1 MHMRNWDSS
10 RHRLVA
16 EAASP
21 GKAGVNLNAA
31 RQRRI
36 EEEHS
41 IKRLLLNGVF
51 VLLLLA
57 LSAHA
62 SAQQL
67 SGAAGKGEQ
76 SPQKAAEA
84 SFMSENQT
92 AMRKMMRDMTVKP
105 SGDVD
110 TDFTAMMIPHH
121 QGAVDMAQAELNY
134 GHNKKLRRIA
144 RNIIA
149 GQRRQIG
156 AMRAALGRPLPD
168 TTSSTAQSDR
178 ASEDSATSGSNV
190 PQRASGS
197 MQMEPH

>member
-1 MHMRNWDSS
+1 MHMLNWDNY

-16 EAASP
+16 QAVSL
-21 GKAGVNLNAA
+21 GKAGVSLNAA

-36 EEEHS
+36 EEQRAMR
-41 IKRLLLNGVF
+41 KFLLNGVF
-51 VLLLLA
+51 ALLLLA
-57 LSAHA
+57 LCAHA

-67 SGAAGKGEQ
+67 SGTTGKSEQ
-76 SPQKAAEA
+76 SPQKTAEA
-84 SFMSENQT
+84 SFLSENQT
-92 AMRKMMRDMTVKP
+92 AMRKMMKDMAVKP

-144 RNIIA
+144 SNIIA

-168 TTSSTAQSDR
+168 TASTDQ
-178 ASEDSATSGSNV
+178 SATSGMAQS
-190 PQRASGS
+190 PSGS
-197 MQMEPH
+197 MQMEH